1 MKDPAAAT
9 QREQA
14 RQQGLFASLVTLP
27 LRLLGVLL
35 GSLLLSILIEYA
47 GMHLFWPE
55 QGWRHAQGMLD
66 YELSHLS
73 THFTRSTVVQEPG
86 RTAHELVEGAYQW
99 LFVKTGLLDWMSQA
113 SARSRAPSHGDARDA
128 RYYLSQVYVW
138 SERYLI
144 AASFSTLT
152 FMVRLLVLVLTLPL
166 FLLAAFVGLVDGL
179 VRRDIRKF
187 GTGRESGFIYH
198 RAKASLMPLAVLPWI
213 LYLTL
218 PVSVHPL
225 LVLLPS
231 AALLGLAVNITAASF
246 KKYL

>member
-1 MKDPAAAT
+1 
-9 QREQA
+9 
-14 RQQGLFASLVTLP
+14 
-27 LRLLGVLL
+27 
-35 GSLLLSILIEYA
+35 
-47 GMHLFWPE
+47 MHLFWPD

-66 YELSHLS
+66 YELNHLS
-73 THFTRSTVVQEPG
+73 THFTRSAVVQEPG
-86 RTAHELVEGAYQW
+86 RTAHQLVEGAYQW

-113 SARSRAPSHGDARDA
+113 SARSRAPSHGDTRDA
-128 RYYLSQVYVW
+128 RYYISQVYVW

-144 AASFSTLT
+144 AAAFTILT

-166 FLLAAFVGLVDGL
+166 FLLAAFVGLIDGL

-187 GTGRESGFIYH
+187 GAGRESGFIYH

>member
-1 MKDPAAAT
+1 MKDPAVTT

-14 RQQGLFASLVTLP
+14 RQQGLFASTVTLP
-27 LRLLGVLL
+27 LRMLGVLIC
-35 GSLLLSILIEYA
+35 SLLLSILIECV
-47 GMHLFWPE
+47 GMHLLWPE
-55 QGWRHAQGMLD
+55 QGWRHAQSMLD

-73 THFTRSTVVQEPG
+73 THFSRSAVVQEPG
-86 RTAHELVEGAYQW
+86 RTAHQLVEGAYQW

-113 SARSRAPSHGDARDA
+113 SARSRAPSHADARDA
-128 RYYLSQVYVW
+128 RYYLSLVYVW

-144 AASFSTLT
+144 AAAFTTLT

-187 GTGRESGFIYH
+187 GAGRESGFIYH